1 MSRQDDLDR
10 IQRALDASAEV
21 LKRFKS
27 GAVEF
32 EHKTPG
38 DPVTEADNAVDEL
51 LRSTLPRDG
60 EGWLSEETA
69 DSAERLGRERV
80 WIVDPLDGTREFV
93 QGIPE
98 WGVSIGLVEG
108 GVPVAGGFMNVETDQ
123 CILGSLE
130 TGVTLNG
137 EPVRA
142 SAATA
147 LEGITV
153 LASNSEIKRGEWE
166 RFEGMGFTVK
176 PCGSVA
182 YKLALVAAGLADATW
197 TLVPKHEWDVAA
209 GVALVNAAGGAVRRL
224 SGEAPRFNA
233 QKPKLDGLI
242 ATGGGLR
249 GPVDELLGVGR

>member
-1 MSRQDDLDR
+1 MSRQEDLSR
-10 IQRALDASAEV
+10 IRQALEASAEV

-27 GAVEF
+27 GSVDF

-38 DPVTEADNAVDEL
+38 DPVTEADHAVDEL
-51 LRSTLPRDG
+51 LRTTLPRDG

-69 DSAERLGRERV
+69 DSSERLERRRV

-98 WGVSIGLVEG
+98 WGVSIGLVEDG
-108 GVPVAGGFMNVETDQ
+108 QPVAGGFMNVETDQ
-123 CILGSLE
+123 CFLGSLE

-137 EPVRA
+137 EAVRA
-142 SAATA
+142 SAASE
-147 LEGITV
+147 LPGITV

-166 RFEGMGFTVK
+166 RFEGQGFTVK

-197 TLVPKHEWDVAA
+197 TRVP
-209 GVALVNAAGGAVRRL
+209 
-224 SGEAPRFNA
+224 
-233 QKPKLDGLI
+233 
-242 ATGGGLR
+242 
-249 GPVDELLGVGR
+249 